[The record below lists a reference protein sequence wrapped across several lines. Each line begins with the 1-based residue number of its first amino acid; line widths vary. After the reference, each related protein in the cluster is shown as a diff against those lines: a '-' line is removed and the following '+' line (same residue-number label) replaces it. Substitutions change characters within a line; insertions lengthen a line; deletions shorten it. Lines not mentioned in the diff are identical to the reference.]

1 MKLSTALA
9 FAMISAATAQLG
21 DLPTCAKSCATDAI
35 PASCGVDVACICE
48 SGTFIA
54 DVACCIVGVC
64 TEEEQEETL
73 KAADAI
79 CSAGG
84 VTGLPTTVA
93 CTTGASATGNATKTA
108 TATGTDTS
116 STASSKSTST
126 SSSTNKAT
134 SATSAAS
141 GTSATS
147 ATDATAT
154 STATGAAAAIQNKEA
169 SFMAAAAV
177 GLAAFL

>member
-1 MKLSTALA
+1 MKLSLALTVA
-9 FAMISAATAQLG
+9 LVSAATAQLS

-35 PASCGVDVACICE
+35 PASCGVDVACICK

-64 TEEEQEETL
+64 TETEQEETL
-73 KAADAI
+73 KVADEI

-84 VTGLPTTVA
+84 VTDLPTAVA
-93 CTTGASATGNATKTA
+93 CTTGASATGSATTTA
-108 TATGTDTS
+108 TTTGTNTT
-116 STASSKSTST
+116 STASSKSTS
-126 SSSTNKAT
+126 SLSSTKT
-134 SATSAAS
+134 AS
-141 GTSATS
+141 GTSAT
-147 ATDATAT
+147 AATAT
-154 STATGAAAAIQNKEA
+154 STATNAAAVQNKEA

>member
-1 MKLSTALA
+1 MKLSIALA
-9 FAMISAATAQLG
+9 FAMISAATAQLS

-35 PASCGVDVACICE
+35 PASCGVDVACICK

-73 KAADAI
+73 KVADEI

-93 CTTGASATGNATKTA
+93 CTTGASATGDATTTA
-108 TATGTDTS
+108 TATGTDTTS
-116 STASSKSTST
+116 TSTASSKSTST
-126 SSSTNKAT
+126 KETT
-134 SATSAAS
+134 S

-147 ATDATAT
+147 ATDASAT
-154 STATGAAAAIQNKEA
+154 STATGAAAAVQNKEA